1 MQIIDFIDF
10 NQKRITDLGSG
21 SGFPAII
28 LAILTKFKNSRSK
41 IYLYE
46 KSYKK
51 CQFLKKTSEILKL
64 NTEIIQKNIHDEKD
78 NNEMIITSRAF
89 KPLPI
94 VLDIVDKNFKNY
106 TNLILFMGKS
116 GKKILK
122 ETLNKWNLSYQMKE
136 SITNK
141 DSFILNIIFKKN
153 MKIISIINQKGGVG
167 KTTTAVNL
175 TAGLSQ
181 SEKKILVIDLD
192 PQGNATTGLGLSNLE
207 DTENSIYGVL
217 NGTRVW

>member
-1 MQIIDFIDF
+1 MANSILKIYENLGVNNVSRETCVYLENFIELVLKENKILNLISRENENKNYIRKRHIVDSMQIIDFIDF
-10 NQKRITDLGSG
+10 NQKKIADLGSG

-28 LAILTKFKNSRSK
+28 LAILTKFKNSKSK

-51 CQFLKKTSEILKL
+51 CQFLKKTSEVLKL
-64 NTEIIQKNIHDEKD
+64 NTEIIQKNIYDEKD
-78 NNEMIITSRAF
+78 NSEMIITSRAF

-122 ETLNKWNLSYQMKE
+122 ETLNKWNLSYQVKE

-141 DSFILNIIFKKN
+141 DSFILNIISAKK
-153 MKIISIINQKGGVG
+153 
-167 KTTTAVNL
+167 L
-175 TAGLSQ
+175 
-181 SEKKILVIDLD
+181 
-192 PQGNATTGLGLSNLE
+192 
-207 DTENSIYGVL
+207 
-217 NGTRVW
+217 

>member
-1 MQIIDFIDF
+1 MDSSILKIYENLGVNNVSRETCVYLENFIELVLKENKVLNLISRENENKNYLRKRHIVDSMQIIDFIDF

-141 DSFILNIIFKKN
+141 DSFILNII
-153 MKIISIINQKGGVG
+153 S
-167 KTTTAVNL
+167 A
-175 TAGLSQ
+175 
-181 SEKKILVIDLD
+181 KKI
-192 PQGNATTGLGLSNLE
+192 
-207 DTENSIYGVL
+207 
-217 NGTRVW
+217 